1 MADIAKSGTPSLATS
16 DPCWAHHVLQG
27 STVAGEAIAAG
38 DICYV
43 KAADGLVYRSTGAA
57 ANEAARAWGI
67 AGEPITLH
75 LNVEYHY
82 GAALTIGASLFVSA
96 TAGALADAASTGGT
110 TQVARVISA
119 TRIRF
124 KGDL

>member
-1 MADIAKSGTPSLATS
+1 MPPTRPPGPGGSPPGRRTPAS
-16 DPCWAHHVLQG
+16 
-27 STVAGEAIAAG
+27 
-38 DICYV
+38 
-43 KAADGLVYRSTGAA
+43 RS
-57 ANEAARAWGI
+57 
-67 AGEPITLH
+67 PLH